1 MNTKKL
7 KRCCKRKRKIYSNNE
22 ELQDDYF
29 SIRGLQTYNFVKQS
43 KDNCK
48 NLDGLGSLRI
58 SIKLGWFFQNVFKM
72 KNRICRAFSLFKTLK
87 PL

>member
-1 MNTKKL
+1 MDAKQQNH
-7 KRCCKRKRKIYSNNE
+7 CSKRKRRNNLTNKG
-22 ELQDDYF
+22 LQDDYF

>member
-1 MNTKKL
+1 MNAKQQI
-7 KRCCKRKRKIYSNNE
+7 RCDKRKRRNNLMTK

-29 SIRGLQTYNFVKQS
+29 SKTTLRIYNFVMQS